1 MTHTITRLRL
11 AMAAAV
17 LAPVLLAGCGGSDHV
32 EKTTTTE
39 RTTEV
44 APAPVQSSVDSIT
57 TTTTTRQHD

>member
-1 MTHTITRLRL
+1 MINTTNRLRL

-17 LAPVLLAGCGGSDHV
+17 FAPVLLAGCGGSDRV
-32 EKTTTTE
+32 ERTTTTE

-44 APAPVQSSVDSIT
+44 APAPPQSSVDST